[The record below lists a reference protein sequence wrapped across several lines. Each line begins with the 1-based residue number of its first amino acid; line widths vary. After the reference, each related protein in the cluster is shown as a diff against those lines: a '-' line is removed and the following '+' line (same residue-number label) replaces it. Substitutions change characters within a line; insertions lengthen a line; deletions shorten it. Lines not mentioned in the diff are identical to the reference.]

1 MITTSSRTQVNN
13 VELMQNHYKVA
24 PAQQRKC
31 CAMCGGPDHH
41 SRVRR
46 SMCLFFLL
54 LLSLFYLVDSMECA
68 LDNNFE
74 VSLVE
79 AQDSS
84 VMTNSETVME
94 RPIKQEAEQM
104 AIELLAARAFTT
116 LELRKKLRGKRYPK
130 DVVAA
135 VISSAKE
142 RGLLNDGLYA
152 ESFSRSRWL
161 SSTWG
166 PKRIKWVLVQKG
178 VSEMEVD
185 TATRQ
190 VFQEDDSGDK
200 SRSTQHGI
208 SEPAFKRLYVKA
220 TKQWLQG
227 QSSSLENR
235 KARIV
240 RWLQYRGFSWG
251 VTNIILRKLL
261 SDQIRQMSAGFFNCC
276 PMSEEYRLL
285 DEGSKRSKNNA
296 KKPTSKTF
304 QLSQG
309 VVPICTA
316 CVELE
321 EKSQRPPR
329 VLMPTGTT
337 RDRHMG
343 IWDLEAT
350 MEHKVLGTWSW
361 NKEHALLVF
370 HDMACFYDQERR

>member
-1 MITTSSRTQVNN
+1 MMTLAAHQSFRMSLYGQFGSLITSSWTKSRCKMLGSFIMVPRKDAKIIKAVAFSSISTCKGKENN
-13 VELMQNHYKVA
+13 PIV
-24 PAQQRKC
+24 R
-31 CAMCGGPDHH
+31 GT
-41 SRVRR
+41 SRAIEDDG
-46 SMCLFFLL
+46 S
-54 LLSLFYLVDSMECA
+54 FYETVHFDEDDNSMECA

-261 SDQIRQMSAGFFNCC
+261 S
-276 PMSEEYRLL
+276 EYPL
-285 DEGSKRSKNNA
+285 
-296 KKPTSKTF
+296 
-304 QLSQG
+304 
-309 VVPICTA
+309 
-316 CVELE
+316 
-321 EKSQRPPR
+321 
-329 VLMPTGTT
+329 
-337 RDRHMG
+337 
-343 IWDLEAT
+343 
-350 MEHKVLGTWSW
+350 
-361 NKEHALLVF
+361 
-370 HDMACFYDQERR
+370 

>member
-1 MITTSSRTQVNN
+1 MLGSFIMVPGEDAKIIKAVAFSSISTCKGKKNNPIVRGTSRAIEDDGSFYETIHFDEDDKAVDIVLACMITTSSRTQVNN

-54 LLSLFYLVDSMECA
+54 LLSLFFYLVDSMECA

-178 VSEMEVD
+178 VSETEVD

-261 SDQIRQMSAGFFNCC
+261 S
-276 PMSEEYRLL
+276 EY
-285 DEGSKRSKNNA
+285 
-296 KKPTSKTF
+296 
-304 QLSQG
+304 
-309 VVPICTA
+309 
-316 CVELE
+316 
-321 EKSQRPPR
+321 PP
-329 VLMPTGTT
+329 
-337 RDRHMG
+337 
-343 IWDLEAT
+343 
-350 MEHKVLGTWSW
+350 
-361 NKEHALLVF
+361 
-370 HDMACFYDQERR
+370 